1 MTKLEMMK
9 KNQKNYMAMEKRI
22 EGMEN
27 GLEKLVAV
35 NITLKWIKGT
45 KWMGGISDSVVMKAY
60 DKLMAM
66 GYSFDEIDAEFQRQQ
81 DWCEM

>member
-1 MTKLEMMK
+1 MTKLEVMK
-9 KNQKNYMAMEKRI
+9 TNQKNYAALEKRI
-22 EGMEN
+22 EGMGN

-45 KWMGGISDSVVMKAY
+45 KWMGGISDSVAMKAY
-60 DKLMAM
+60 DKLMGM

-81 DWCEM
+81 DWYEM

>member
-1 MTKLEMMK
+1 MTKLEVMK
-9 KNQKNYMAMEKRI
+9 KNQKNYAAMEKKI